1 MTWRNCLLLTA
12 ALSATLPAGCSRT
25 QGDDGPKLK
34 AVPVL
39 EIAKVAPV
47 QRSEITES
55 LELVGTLY
63 PWRFATI
70 VSEVDGVIA
79 SLPTHDEEIKAEY
92 QGREFSMPIFLDI
105 GHEVKEDSVLVEID
119 KRPFQ
124 LELDAANARL
134 DVATKELADLLA
146 WKREEEV
153 AQLEADAEEADAREK
168 RAKLDLD
175 RYEEL
180 YKKKKDAV
188 SESAH
193 DAIRAAHKTAVAAK
207 KRADA
212 AVRLARAGPTPEQIA
227 VGKAQLALAESEVA
241 LREEDLK
248 KCAIYC
254 PYDAVIV
261 DRYVGVGDRV
271 TAMPRVE
278 IMQIIDPSILLAQVS
293 VPEKYQRLV
302 KVNDLATV
310 QAPGIS
316 EPVPGLVALVNQKID
331 PETRTFRARVG
342 VENPQIDP
350 NSAASPRRFKS
361 GSYVRVRLSLASEP
375 DTLVVPAE
383 AMTFEAGQPA
393 VFVFCDDHVEKHSVT
408 LGMSNGT
415 QYEIREG
422 LSEGERVVV
431 GGTALLADGLPVR
444 LKGSDAS
451 VARVDRQAPPSAPEP
466 AGDDEPRLSKASES
480 GRAEP

>member
-1 MTWRNCLLLTA
+1 MTWRNGLFLTTALL
-12 ALSATLPAGCSRT
+12 ATVSVGCSRP
-25 QGDDGPKLK
+25 QRDDGPKLD
-34 AVPVL
+34 ALPVL
-39 EIAKVAPV
+39 EITNVATV
-47 QRSEITES
+47 RRAEITES

-63 PWRFATI
+63 PWRYATI

-79 SLPTHDEEIKAEY
+79 SLPTHGEEIKAEV
-92 QGREFSMPIFLDI
+92 GERKFSMPVLIDM
-105 GHEVKEDSVLVEID
+105 GHEVKEGSILAEID

-134 DVATKELADLLA
+134 DVAAKELADLLA
-146 WKREEEV
+146 WKRKEEV
-153 AQLEADAEEADAREK
+153 AQLQAGADEAGALEK

-175 RYEEL
+175 RCEEL
-180 YKKKKDAV
+180 CEKDAV
-188 SESAH
+188 SESQH
-193 DAIRAAHKTAVAAK
+193 DATLAAYQTAQAAK

-212 AVRLARAGPTPEQIA
+212 ALQLAKAGPTPEQIA
-227 VGKAQLALAESEVA
+227 VGKAQLALAESQVA
-241 LREEDLK
+241 LRKDDLA
-248 KCAIYC
+248 KCTIYC
-254 PYDAVIV
+254 RYDAVVV

-316 EPVPGLVALVNQKID
+316 RPVPGLVALVNQKID

-342 VENPQIDP
+342 VENSKLDP
-350 NSAASPRRFKS
+350 ESPTSQRTFKS
-361 GSYVRVRLSLASEP
+361 GSYVRVTLSLASES
-375 DTLVVPAE
+375 DALVVPAE

-393 VFVFCDDHVEKHSVT
+393 VFVFCGDHVEKRSVT
-408 LGMSNGT
+408 VGMASGAE
-415 QYEIREG
+415 YEIREG
-422 LSEGERVVV
+422 LSEGDQIVV

-444 LKGSDAS
+444 LKGPDAS
-451 VARVDRQAPPSAPEP
+451 PARVSRGESPSGENV
-466 AGDDEPRLSKASES
+466 AGEGKPRLSLAD
-480 GRAEP
+480 EPGGAQP